1 MTVHHDF
8 EAESGQYI
16 HARAR
21 EIRAGLPGQLRQQRL
36 RTAALL
42 YGPLCSMDELRARIA
57 RSIPR
62 KLGLVRLAR
71 LESIERTEVVI
82 PDEVLVTYA
91 EAVDRG
97 LFARFMVARATYYWV
112 PQPNP
117 WLVAVIGGTE
127 RWVAIA
133 RWEDDPAVGADLG
146 AD

>member
-1 MTVHHDF
+1 MTVHHNF
-8 EAESGQYI
+8 EAESEHDI

-42 YGPLCSMDELRARIA
+42 YGPLCSMDELRVRIA
-57 RSIPR
+57 GSIPR
-62 KLGLVRLAR
+62 RFGLIRLAR

-82 PDEVLVTYA
+82 PDDVLVTYA

-97 LFARFMVARATYYWV
+97 LFARFMIARATYYWV

-117 WLVAVIGGTE
+117 WLVAVVGGSE
-127 RWVAIA
+127 RWVAIT
-133 RWEDDPAVGADLG
+133 RWHDDGPRSVELG
-146 AD
+146 AA